1 MRAQGELE
9 FPATQRFTLQRRL
22 GEGRAGVVFQAI
34 DEENHASVALKVLRR
49 APPEVLVRVEAR
61 FQALWD
67 LRHANLVVLQDF
79 FRPGDERAYFT
90 MELVEGIDVLKY
102 VGGATLAAPRP
113 GAPVAQERTNTAPLL
128 SGGAKRFDEIRVS
141 AAMLGLAKALSALHA
156 KGLMHGE
163 LRPGNVRVT
172 PQGRVVLLEAVAAEI
187 GAVLP
192 GPTGSLAPEQAR
204 APSAG
209 SPPRPIG
216 SPADWYAM
224 GSILYEAL
232 TGMPP
237 FHGAPSE
244 VLLAKLHKRPQPP
257 VEIAPGIPE
266 NLNELCVALLE
277 MQPEARPT
285 DADVMAWLAGRR
297 PRPRAPDP
305 GPAPAP
311 LPARPAVGGAVLGG
325 AAAIQPLAPA
335 AAPAQPPQ
343 ASPRPPT
350 SPAMPARPA
359 APAAQVAPH
368 APAPAPPQPTARSF
382 AGVPGQPP
390 FVGRRAELEALRDAL
405 AHIHQGI
412 SAVVVSGESGIGK
425 SALVGR
431 FLLEAE
437 KAGAL
442 CFSARCYTRLCLP
455 HNAFAGIAGALAAF
469 LLRRGSPL
477 VEQVL
482 PQRVA
487 ALAVAF
493 PELLSVPQIQAVVE
507 QHPALGDPP
516 ELRHQAVGAL
526 LELLA
531 RLSQQQPVVL
541 AMDDLHAADP
551 DSLDLLARLLKS
563 QEPGSRILV
572 VGTRRV
578 QPDEPN
584 DPFLAAIG
592 LDESK
597 EVPLGPLPHE
607 EALDLVRRMP
617 LLPGMGPSTT
627 PEGVVRIGQGVP
639 LCLVELLRQP
649 TATGAGRPT
658 PDSLGAAIA
667 AHLAGLDPS
676 SRRLV
681 EVVAL
686 AEGPIPLAA
695 AARACAEAP
704 ESLEPAEAYPPLVA
718 RLRTEGLLEGG
729 EQFVDVA
736 HEQVREAVLAR
747 LPEADGP
754 ERHRRLASA
763 LMEERERGARPGLIG
778 FHLQRAGN
786 EDTAAEALREAAD
799 TAASRLAFDLA
810 ADLYRRGLKLTGEPL
825 TRRLLQLGMA
835 TVLSGAGRIADVA
848 DALLAAADG
857 AGPFERLHLRIAA
870 AEHLLSAGQTAR
882 ALALFADVSPESAPL
897 LKAKASAARRAL
909 LAQRLR
915 GGFGWKARRPD
926 EVPLEEALEPEGTRA
941 VGSAL
946 WLMDPVR
953 GAALIARAGR
963 KAARLGEPTQVA
975 LGMAL
980 EACGA
985 AMLGN
990 RRKSRALAE
999 EAPVAAG
1006 HAVKD
1011 PLLRALLD
1019 GYEGIALYY
1028 AGNFRAAAEKLALPE
1043 EHKDVVAL
1051 TAWRLGTFRVM
1062 RLWALRDAGL
1072 HGELIQ
1078 LVEVWSREAA
1088 RRKDAF
1094 TTAAIGRVGVTAW
1107 MARDDPGAA
1116 LRKLESAKWTAP
1128 WPGYLPL
1135 EWAETLA
1142 RANLALYQRE
1152 GGQLRAR
1159 FHKPLAAVPGW
1170 LLRGSQ
1176 LARCRTWFL
1185 RGRLALMDGSM
1196 GGDARTAVAEAAQM
1210 ARSLEGERVGYASA
1224 WALFLRA
1231 GVAYQKMDF
1240 NRSALRLREAI
1251 SAADS
1256 AGMAHYAVAGRRRL
1270 GELIGG
1276 EEGAS
1281 LVRQANEALGR
1292 QGVKNP
1298 KKLSD
1303 ALVPGLR
1310 T

>member
-34 DEENHASVALKVLRR
+34 DEENRAMVALKVLRR
-49 APPEVLVRVEAR
+49 APKEALARVEAR

-67 LRHANLVVLQDF
+67 LRHANLVILQEL
-79 FRPGDERAYFT
+79 FRPDEERAYFT
-90 MELVEGIDVLKY
+90 MELVEGLDVLKY
-102 VGGATLAAPRP
+102 VGGATLAASKP
-113 GAPVAQERTNTAPLL
+113 GMAVAQERTKTAPLL

-156 KGLMHGE
+156 KGLFHGE
-163 LRPGNVRVT
+163 LRPSNVRVT
-172 PQGRVVLLEAVAAEI
+172 PQGRVVLLESVAAEI
-187 GAVLP
+187 GAGVT
-192 GPTGSLAPEQAR
+192 GPTGYLAPEQAR
-204 APSAG
+204 APSPAA
-209 SPPRPIG
+209 PPRPLG
-216 SPADWYAM
+216 PPADWYSM
-224 GSILYEAL
+224 GCILYEAL

-244 VLLAKLHKRPQPP
+244 VLLAKQHKRPQPP
-257 VEIAPGIPE
+257 VEVAPGIPE
-266 NLNELCVALLE
+266 NLNALCVALLE
-277 MQPEARPT
+277 TQPEARPT
-285 DADVMAWLAGRR
+285 DSDVMAWLSGRKPAR
-297 PRPRAPDP
+297 RMPD
-305 GPAPAP
+305 PAPAP
-311 LPARPAVGGAVLGG
+311 APVPLRPAAGGAVLGG
-325 AAAIQPLAPA
+325 AAAIQAPAPA
-335 AAPAQPPQ
+335 AAPPQP
-343 ASPRPPT
+343 SPRPPT
-350 SPAMPARPA
+350 SPSLQARPA
-359 APAAQVAPH
+359 PAPPSSPPT
-368 APAPAPPQPTARSF
+368 PAPAPPQPTARSF
-382 AGVPGQPP
+382 AGISGQPP
-390 FVGRRAELEALRDAL
+390 FIGRRAELEALRDAL
-405 AHIHQGI
+405 AHIGQGI

-442 CFSARCYTRLCLP
+442 CISGRCYARLCLP
-455 HNAFAGIAGALAAF
+455 HNAFAGIASAIATYLA
-469 LLRRGSPL
+469 RRGSPL

-493 PELLSVPQIQAVVE
+493 PELLQVPQIQEVVE
-507 QHPALGDPP
+507 QQPALGDPP
-516 ELRHQAVGAL
+516 ELRHQAIGAL

-597 EVPLGPLPHE
+597 ELPLGPLSPE

-617 LLPGMGPSTT
+617 LLPGMGPSTS

-649 TATGAGRPT
+649 TATGAGRPA
-658 PDSLGAAIA
+658 PDSLEAAIA
-667 AHLAGLDPS
+667 AHLAGLDPA

-695 AARACAEAP
+695 AARACAEAQ
-704 ESLEPAEAYPPLVA
+704 ESLEAAEAYPPLVP
-718 RLRTEGLLEGG
+718 RLKTEGLLEGG

-736 HEQVREAVLAR
+736 HEQIREAVLAR
-747 LPEADGP
+747 LPEADLA
-754 ERHRRLASA
+754 ERHRRLAAA

-778 FHLQRAGN
+778 FHLQRAGS

-799 TAASRLAFDLA
+799 TAASQLAFDLA
-810 ADLYRRGLKLTGEPL
+810 ADLYRKGLKLTGEPL

-882 ALALFADVSPESAPL
+882 GLSLFADVSPESAPL

-926 EVPLEEALEPEGTRA
+926 EVPLEEALEPEAMRA

-963 KAARLGEPTQVA
+963 KAAKLGEPTQVA
-975 LGMAL
+975 LGMSM

-985 AMLGN
+985 AMQGN
-990 RRKSRALAE
+990 RRKARALAE

-1006 HAVKD
+1006 HAIKE

-1019 GYEGIALYY
+1019 GYEGIALYS
-1028 AGNFRAAAEKLALPE
+1028 AGNFRGAAEKLALPE

-1094 TTAAIGRVGVTAW
+1094 TVAAIARVGVTAW

-1116 LRKLESAKWTAP
+1116 LRKLESAKWTSP

-1135 EWAETLA
+1135 DWAETLA

-1159 FHKPLAAVPGW
+1159 FHKPLGAVPGW
-1170 LLRGSQ
+1170 LLRGAQ

-1210 ARSLEGERVGYASA
+1210 ARSLEGEGVGYASA

-1251 SAADS
+1251 AAADQ
-1256 AGMAHYAVAGRRRL
+1256 AGMAHYGIAGRRRL